1 MARSARISEIHQIRQ
16 KDNSGAGQA
25 RFDRLTD
32 ESAKA
37 YQAFTIYRDL
47 PVQERSLAIVSHQ
60 LGKNKSLCA
69 RWSTKFHWVDRANA
83 WDNQQDQIR
92 RTRMAAEREKIR
104 ERQLQNSRVA
114 SQALMAPL
122 IALVKLT
129 QSNADAFSGASATE
143 LAKLASW
150 AARTLPRMHEE
161 ERTLAARPDES
172 AKQDH
177 SIVIAGAE
185 FSWSRAAAPADMS
198 GTPTITPRQQT
209 RGARPGSSARPKVAD
224 VNSSATRIRTPD
236 GNWGCTRALSP

>member
-1 MARSARISEIHQIRQ
+1 MARSAGSSEILQSRQ
-16 KDNSGAGQA
+16 KDKSGAGQA

-32 ESAKA
+32 EGAKA

-47 PVQERSLAIVSHQ
+47 PVQERSLAIVSQQ

-69 RWSTKFHWVDRANA
+69 RWSTKFQWVDRANA
-83 WDNQQDQIR
+83 WDIQQDQLR
-92 RTRMAAEREKIR
+92 RTRTAAEREKIR

-143 LAKLASW
+143 LAKIASW
-150 AARTLPRMHEE
+150 AARMLPRMHEE
-161 ERTLAARPDES
+161 ERTLAARPEQS

-177 SIVIAGAE
+177 PIEIAGAE
-185 FSWSRAAAPADMS
+185 FSWVQGRCTCGHVWDTHNHTASAETAGRIAIVCAAQDC
-198 GTPTITPRQQT
+198 R
-209 RGARPGSSARPKVAD
+209 
-224 VNSSATRIRTPD
+224 
-236 GNWGCTRALSP
+236 CTQFRDQDDNA